1 MFWQVRG
8 EPKRLQMAYKISSMH
23 RSLRILLALGLAILA
38 CAAPAQE
45 FFKWSA
51 EVAPKDTRA
60 GESAQVVLT
69 LDLQD
74 GWHAYQIGQTGGPLG
89 LGIELLDGPAEQ
101 QGDVLAPIPAKKFDK
116 AFNVEVGYYE
126 KQAKFAIPIRIDP
139 ANPSGSIKVRVK
151 TQVCNASGCDRPREQ
166 VLEVPFKVA
175 AGEARPD
182 RLAAMTTLPEQ
193 PPQPGVD
200 PAKADKP
207 AESEGKTE
215 EGGKSLWGIFVLGFA
230 GGLLALV
237 TPCVFPMIPVTISF
251 FSKQGEDRRAH
262 VRAALLYCVGII
274 VSFTGLGLLVTILL
288 GKNGTYIL
296 ANNIWVNLAL
306 FLLFVVLAL
315 SLFGVFEL
323 ILPSGFLTK
332 ITGSTRRGGAVAAP
346 LLMGLTFALTSF
358 TCTVPVVGG
367 LLAGAAAGDRLYPT
381 VGMIGF
387 SMALALPFLLLALF
401 PTLLQ
406 ALPKSGGWMV
416 TAKAFMGFLE
426 LAAALKFLSNIDL
439 VLKLGVLTQP
449 VFLALWATIFI
460 FAGVHLFGWIKLPH
474 DSGAKVGPIR
484 AAFGLLSIV
493 GAGYCLAAMNG
504 ASLGTVGGLLPPP
517 DYPYRTKTNSV
528 AKAGEKPWILND
540 FPRALAESKATG
552 KPILIDFTGY
562 TCTNCRDMEIN
573 VFPLPDVQRE
583 LENYVL
589 VKLYI
594 EENDHADLQ
603 DRLIKVST
611 LPSYVVLEPGTDQL
625 VEFVGYDA
633 NPSTRVP
640 GFIEFLRRNSAAGR
654 VSRR

>member
-1 MFWQVRG
+1 MT
-8 EPKRLQMAYKISSMH
+8 YKLTFMH
-23 RSLRILLALGLAILA
+23 RFLRFALTIGLGILA
-38 CAAPAQE
+38 SFAVGQE

-51 EVAPKDTRA
+51 EIVPSDARA

-69 LDLQD
+69 LKLEE
-74 GWHAYQIGQTGGPLG
+74 GWHAYMIGQTGGPLG
-89 LGIELLDGPAEQ
+89 IEIELMHGPVES
-101 QGDVLAPIPAKKFDK
+101 QGEVIAPVAAKKFDK

-126 KQAKFAIPIRIDP
+126 KLAKFAIPVRM
-139 ANPSGSIKVRVK
+139 NPGTSNDLVKVRVK
-151 TQVCNASGCDRPREQ
+151 TQVCNVSGCDRPREQ
-166 VLEVPFKVA
+166 TLEIPFTIA
-175 AGEARPD
+175 PGEARPD
-182 RLAAMTTLPEQ
+182 RLAAITALPDQ
-193 PPQPGVD
+193 PLQPGVD
-200 PAKADKP
+200 AGDSQKPSNEKGKA
-207 AESEGKTE
+207 E
-215 EGGKSLWGIFVLGFA
+215 EPGKSLWGIFVLGFA

-262 VRAALLYCVGII
+262 VRSALLYCAGII
-274 VSFTGLGLLVTILL
+274 VSFTGLGLLVTIIL

-306 FLLFVVLAL
+306 FLLFVVLAM

-323 ILPSGFLTK
+323 ILPSGMLTK
-332 ITGSTRRGGAVAAP
+332 ISGSTRKGGAIAAP

-401 PTLLQ
+401 PRLLQ

-439 VLKLGVLTQP
+439 VLKLGILTQP

-474 DSGAKVGPIR
+474 DSGAKVGPLR
-484 AAFGLLSIV
+484 AGFGILSVV

-517 DYPYRTKTNSV
+517 DYPYRNKTES
-528 AKAGEKPWILND
+528 ASKSDEQPWILND
-540 FPRALAESKATG
+540 FPKAIAQSKASG

-573 VFPLPDVQRE
+573 VFPIPEIQRE
-583 LENYVL
+583 LEKYVL

-594 EENDHADLQ
+594 EEKDHADLQ

-611 LPSYVVLEPGTDQL
+611 LPSYVVLEPGTDKL

-633 NPSTRVP
+633 NPTTRVP
-640 GFIEFLRRNSAAGR
+640 GFLEFLKRNARSGSMSLR
-654 VSRR
+654 